1 MAGRVIPRLPV
12 LLVGGVILAGV
23 FMSSHRDMIDNP
35 PQTPRE
41 ACGQLI
47 DPSYCRAAVAVNDLR
62 QNRLPQVAA
71 VPSLPDE
78 GRTPGT
84 FDPAITQ
91 GNIASTICNPKFISA
106 RTPPPSWTATA
117 TRRMAAVL
125 HPDQNPDNLVL
136 DQLVPIALGGAPQ
149 DQRNLWLQSWAGE
162 AGSQKKDGLE
172 TLLNR
177 MVCSGQ
183 LTLAAAQQAV
193 AVNWIDT
200 YQRAMT
206 PQNLA
211 RYNLPLAWATGPKIE
226 LQQGGLPVPSPM
238 QQTDGPIVLQ
248 AELSD
253 DTQPYEVPA
262 IPID

>member
-1 MAGRVIPRLPV
+1 

-47 DPSYCRAAVAVNDLR
+47 EPSYCRAAIAFNDLR
-62 QNRLPQVAA
+62 QNRLPEIAA
-71 VPSLPDE
+71 VPALPDE

-91 GNIASTICNPKFISA
+91 DNIVSTICNPKFVSA
-106 RTPPPSWTATA
+106 RTPPPSWTAAT

-136 DQLVPIALGGAPQ
+136 DQLVPIALGGAPL

-162 AGSQKKDGLE
+162 EGSEKKNGLE

-183 LTLAAAQQAV
+183 LRLAAAQQAV
-193 AVNWIDT
+193 AINWIDT

-211 RYNLPLAWATGPKIE
+211 RHNLPQKWASGPKIE
-226 LQQGGLPVPSPM
+226 PQQSPLAQPLPA
-238 QQTDGPIVLQ
+238 QQMDGPIVLQ

-253 DTQPYEVPA
+253 DAQPYEVPA
-262 IPID
+262 IPVN